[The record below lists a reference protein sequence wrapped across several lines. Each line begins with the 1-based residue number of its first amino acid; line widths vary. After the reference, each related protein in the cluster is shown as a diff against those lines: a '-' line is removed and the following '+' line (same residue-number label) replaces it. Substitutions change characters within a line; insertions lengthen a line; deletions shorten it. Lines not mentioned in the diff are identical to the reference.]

1 MPVIAWVGLGCG
13 TVLIIAVVVISLLV
27 GWCKRTVGDISE
39 FKKNPEK
46 AAAEMMVRLNP
57 DVEKISQDD
66 AKGEMTI
73 RTKDGQ
79 TITMSYKQISEG
91 RFMLKD
97 DKGNFAEFGGADLT
111 DVPAWVPRP
120 PAIKSVSSSARGS
133 EDSKSGGQ
141 YSATSTQSINDLAE
155 YFKSEAGKLDFNSSR
170 NTSVNA
176 DGVETKSF
184 TYEGKGR
191 NLEIVLTGKPGEDVL
206 VNVGYEETK

>member
-1 MPVIAWVGLGCG
+1 MPVLGWVGLGCG
-13 TVLIIAVVVISLLV
+13 TLLIIAVIVVSLLV
-27 GWCKRTVGDISE
+27 GWCKRTVGDISD
-39 FKKNPEK
+39 FKTNPEK

-79 TITMSYKQISEG
+79 TVTMSYKHISEG
-91 RFMLKD
+91 RLMLKD
-97 DKGNFAEFGGADLT
+97 DKGNIAEFGGADLT
-111 DVPAWVPRP
+111 NVPAWVPRP
-120 PAIKSVSSSARGS
+120 PAIKSVSSSVRGS

-141 YSATSTQSINDLAE
+141 YAATSSESITDLAE
-155 YFKSEAGKLDFNSSR
+155 HFKSEAGKLDFTSSR

-184 TYEGKGR
+184 TYEGNGR
-191 NLEIVLTGKPGEDVL
+191 KLEIILTGKPGEDVL